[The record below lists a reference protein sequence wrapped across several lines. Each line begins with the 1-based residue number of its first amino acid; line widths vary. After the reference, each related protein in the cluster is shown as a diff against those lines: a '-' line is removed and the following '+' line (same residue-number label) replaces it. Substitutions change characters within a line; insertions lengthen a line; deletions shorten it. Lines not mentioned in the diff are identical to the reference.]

1 MSALSSTSSTTRI
14 ATSSSSSLLCLT
26 CCAIAII
33 SILPSSEA
41 FSPTAKSTCPITSS
55 STSIREQWASARQ
68 QQQQTKTNGRYGI
81 RGSSCSSSQRYSIFY
96 DDFEDF
102 GFQQDDNSN
111 NSNDDKAQENV
122 SKDVIGNNNN
132 NNNNNDG
139 DLFASLKA
147 RQSTL
152 EIEKQRIEIQQSQIL
167 EEERVEKERLQYNWN
182 EANCLSTVRL
192 TLNDYVR
199 RIAID
204 LYPLVVCGSARGNL
218 YLGDLEDGE
227 EIDCI
232 ENVHASGMDGAELL
246 SSLDTPIPYGLSNC
260 LQALYDGHDG
270 NGPLAI
276 AIKKDLVVSSGREGG
291 IHACTVIGKE
301 VEVPNNTGRR
311 TTTTKQTKLKLQR
324 EGKFRGLVEE
334 GSSDN
339 NNNADDDDDNDDDT
353 KTTKST
359 RSPPPLITSLVFDD
373 RGTLWAG
380 GYDGI
385 LRGYHHE
392 EFDLDNRP
400 LMLRQKHP
408 DYVIDVGSPIL
419 DMSVDDETG
428 IIVVTT
434 ETDGV
439 FLYSLEG
446 SGRVLLH
453 VNPFAL
459 GRRARSSTY
468 ASRTTT
474 SSSDDDD
481 VDSKVVSSQQNQ
493 NQSKQFCRTAM
504 IVRNNNSTTNTN
516 TIINEMTD
524 EDEDEDE
531 IIGATKFTT
540 QTLIIGGSFGH
551 LYQFIIRLY
560 DGSDDNSDIRTTS
573 DNTVSMVSA
582 ESMQKIRPKHMGPIV
597 SLASPSPGLF
607 ITASHDGTIRVWDC
621 SNNNISSRV
630 EKKKKKDDD
639 DVDDDDDDDEED
651 VVASTDKDKD
661 DDDDDDDDSLSSSS
675 SRSSSK
681 RSTKTTTTKKKTKI
695 PKVLYALSGYKVWLG
710 SICANGRKLVSD
722 GADNTIIVHSFD
734 EDEEEILRSQQ
745 EDDEDDTA
753 GEDPFNTFS

>member
-1 MSALSSTSSTTRI
+1 MSPISSTSSTTRI
-14 ATSSSSSLLCLT
+14 ATTASSLICLT
-26 CCAIAII
+26 CAIAVI
-33 SILPSSEA
+33 SIIPSSEA
-41 FSPTAKSTCPITSS
+41 FSPTTTSTCPITS
-55 STSIREQWASARQ
+55 TTTIRGRWGHSRQ
-68 QQQQTKTNGRYGI
+68 HQQQTKNDGRYGI

-102 GFQQDDNSN
+102 GYQQDD
-111 NSNDDKAQENV
+111 DKAKEDVSNV
-122 SKDVIGNNNN
+122 VVGNNNN
-132 NNNNNDG
+132 NDDDDG
-139 DLFASLKA
+139 NVFASLKA

-152 EIEKQRIEIQQSQIL
+152 QIEKQRIQIQQSQIL
-167 EEERVEKERLQYNWN
+167 ENERIENERLQYNWN

-192 TLNDYVR
+192 TLNDWIR
-199 RIAID
+199 RVAID
-204 LYPLVVCGSARGNL
+204 LYPLVVCGSSRGNL

-232 ENVHASGMDGAELL
+232 EKVHASGMDVAELL
-246 SSLDTPIPYGLSNC
+246 SSHDGPIPHGLSNC

-276 AIKKDLVVSSGREGG
+276 AIKKDLIVSSGREGG

-301 VEVPNNTGRR
+301 VDVPNNSGRR
-311 TTTTKQTKLKLQR
+311 RTTTKQTKLKLQR
-324 EGKFRGLVEE
+324 EGQFRGLVEE
-334 GSSDN
+334 GSYDTTN
-339 NNNADDDDDNDDDT
+339 NNDDDDDDDDDT
-353 KTTKST
+353 ATTKSST

-392 EFDLDNRP
+392 KLDLDNRP
-400 LMLRQKHP
+400 LMLRHKHP

-419 DMSVDDETG
+419 DMSVDDGTG

-468 ASRTTT
+468 ASRTT
-474 SSSDDDD
+474 SSDDDE
-481 VDSKVVSSQQNQ
+481 DSKVVSSQQNQ

-504 IVRNNNSTTNTN
+504 IVRNNNSTTNSN
-516 TIINEMTD
+516 TVINEITD
-524 EDEDEDE
+524 EV
-531 IIGATKFTT
+531 GSTKFTT

-560 DGSDDNSDIRTTS
+560 DGSGDASDASTTS
-573 DNTVSMVSA
+573 DTTVSMVSA

-621 SNNNISSRV
+621 SNNNISNRV
-630 EKKKKKDDD
+630 EKKKEDE
-639 DVDDDDDDDEED
+639 DDDDDEDEDDDD
-651 VVASTDKDKD
+651 VVASADKDKG
-661 DDDDDDDDSLSSSS
+661 DDDDDSLSSSS

-681 RSTKTTTTKKKTKI
+681 RSTKTTTTKKTKI
-695 PKVLYALSGYKVWLG
+695 PKLLYGLSGYKVWLG
-710 SICANGRKLVSD
+710 SICVNGRKLVSD
-722 GADNTIIVHSFD
+722 GVDNTIIVHSFD
-734 EDEEEILRSQQ
+734 EDEEEISRSQQ
-745 EDDEDDTA
+745 EDDEDDIA